1 MKANSN
7 FRDQVGQVTNWFK
20 EWSECEQT
28 VALYSLLKKLSPA
41 QAKFLDQVLQQSL
54 ADCTDVKQ
62 LQKKANDEAFVAG
75 LCGEDKGKV
84 ILQLLQL
91 LPLLEAGNEKA
102 KAEYLKLIPDV
113 LSHTI
118 DNGVNI
124 EESRQLLSYSLIHP
138 AITQEERS
146 KFRMWLGYLEERF
159 TYNIS
164 HTRPLGN
171 AQDSL
176 TATFAPVSASHSQDG
191 LNNLLGGTASAS
203 PSISTGNGWHNH
215 GHTTHFGVDGGAVS
229 SGGLGDGGAGG
240 SSLLP
245 NGHLGLRATNSH
257 AGAFSVHNGH
267 MPLHATSSAPP
278 NFDTMAASV
287 SQSST
292 NQPNPHMPL
301 RRTTSIVHGNPLPLR
316 VQNPEKTVTDW
327 LQMHPAVDNAGGLV
341 VGRGRSP
348 SLTDHAPLS
357 PQSSVTSSGSGGSDS
372 HHDDGPQP
380 VRDSFL
386 EEGSGMRDVPVW
398 LKTLRLHKYSYLFR
412 QMTYEEMLSITEEW
426 LEAQKVTKGA
436 RHKIVISIQKLR
448 ERQQQLR
455 DFEKHIMEGG
465 PIREV
470 LGEMK
475 SMLNTPIKAYTPPQ
489 SGSASSHPS
498 PPQSPSTDSD
508 IAEGNLPGQFVRLMG
523 KACTQLLTASV
534 PDDDSIQLY
543 FQLIDKCLNHE
554 AFSQRQKSLL
564 SSWKQQ
570 AQKIWQPPPHKYDRR
585 QKSTWGNTFPLNTVA
600 ARGSGSRSRLPPSQP
615 SVQQWSFGSRR
626 SVLGSTNMHTPLTR
640 NSSLNAAILNKPG
653 LMEAKQPVTRTQS
666 APLRST
672 HLSLSQ
678 PMQSGGMEQATDTEI
693 NARLDSLCLSM
704 TEHALG
710 TLDGNDKGSTF

>member
-54 ADCTDVKQ
+54 ADCTDVKN
-62 LQKKANDEAFVAG
+62 LQKKANDEVFVAG

-91 LPLLEAGNEKA
+91 LPLLQAGNEKA

-118 DNGVNI
+118 ENGVNI

-171 AQDSL
+171 GQDNL
-176 TATFAPVSASHSQDG
+176 TATFAPVTASHSQDG
-191 LNNLLGGTASAS
+191 LNNLLGGTAAAS
-203 PSISTGNGWHNH
+203 PSIGTGNSWHSH
-215 GHTTHFGVDGGAVS
+215 GHFGVDSGAVS

-240 SSLLP
+240 SSLLH
-245 NGHLGLRATNSH
+245 NGHSVLRATNSH
-257 AGAFSVHNGH
+257 AGTFSVHHNGH
-267 MPLHATSSAPP
+267 PLVHATSSAPP
-278 NFDTMAASV
+278 NFDTMVPSV
-287 SQSST
+287 SQGSS
-292 NQPNPHMPL
+292 NLPNSHMPL
-301 RRTTSIVHGNPLPLR
+301 RRTASIVPSTPLPLR
-316 VQNPEKTVTDW
+316 VQNSEKTVTDW
-327 LQMHPAVDNAGGLV
+327 LQMHPAVDGGSERFV

-348 SLTDHAPLS
+348 SLTEHAPLS

-380 VRDSFL
+380 IRDSFL

-412 QMTYEEMLSITEEW
+412 QMTYEEMLSIGEEW
-426 LEAQKVTKGA
+426 LEVQKVTKGA

-448 ERQQQLR
+448 ERQQLLR

-465 PIREV
+465 PMREV

-475 SMLNTPIKAYTPPQ
+475 SMLNSPIKAYTPV
-489 SGSASSHPS
+489 SGPASQPLS
-498 PPQSPSTDSD
+498 PVTDTD
-508 IAEGNLPGQFVRLMG
+508 IPEGNLPGQFVRLMG

-585 QKSTWGNTFPLNTVA
+585 QKSWGNTFPLNTVA
-600 ARGSGSRSRLPPSQP
+600 ARNSGSRSRLAPAQP

-626 SVLGSTNMHTPLTR
+626 SVLGAANMHTPLTR

-653 LMEAKQPVTRTQS
+653 LLEQAKQPVTRTQS

-672 HLSLSQ
+672 QLTLSQ
-678 PMQSGGMEQATDTEI
+678 SMPVGGMEQATDTEI

-710 TLDGNDKGSTF
+710 TLDGSDKGSTF

>member
-7 FRDQVGQVTNWFK
+7 FRDQVGQVTSWFK

-54 ADCTDVKQ
+54 ADCTDVMQ
-62 LQKKANDEAFVAG
+62 LQKKANDEVFVAG

-91 LPLLEAGNEKA
+91 LPLLQAGNEKA
-102 KAEYLKLIPDV
+102 KAEYLKLIPEV

-118 DNGVNI
+118 ENGVNI

-159 TYNIS
+159 TYSIS
-164 HTRPLGN
+164 HTRPS
-171 AQDSL
+171 A
-176 TATFAPVSASHSQDG
+176 TAPEGLAPAVAPISASQEG
-191 LNNLLGGTASAS
+191 LNNLQGAGG
-203 PSISTGNGWHNH
+203 PSLPMGNGWHGQ
-215 GHTTHFGVDGGAVS
+215 GHAAHYGMDGGGVS
-229 SGGLGDGGAGG
+229 GSGSGDGGTVG
-240 SSLLP
+240 SGLLS
-245 NGHLGLRATNSH
+245 NGHYVLRTTNSH
-257 AGAFSVHNGH
+257 AGVFSVPNGH
-267 MPLHATSSAPP
+267 HLPLQATSSAPP
-278 NFDTMAASV
+278 NFETLSTSV
-287 SQSST
+287 SQGISS
-292 NQPNPHMPL
+292 QPNMHTRL
-301 RRTTSIVHGNPLPLR
+301 HRTTSIVHSTPLPLR

-327 LQMHPAVDNAGGLV
+327 LQMHSSVTGGPGGLAI
-341 VGRGRSP
+341 GRGRSP
-348 SLTDHAPLS
+348 SFTEHAPLS

-386 EEGSGMRDVPVW
+386 EEGSGMREVPVW

-412 QMTYEEMLSITEEW
+412 QMTYEEMLDITEEW

-448 ERQQQLR
+448 ERQQVLR
-455 DFEKHIMEGG
+455 DFEKSIMEGG
-465 PIREV
+465 SIKEV

-475 SMLNTPIKAYTPPQ
+475 NMLNTPIKAYNMAHSGAASTTPGTSPF
-489 SGSASSHPS
+489 SPPPS
-498 PPQSPSTDSD
+498 PDSE
-508 IAEGNLPGQFVRLMG
+508 IVEGNLPGQFCRLMG
-523 KACTQLLTASV
+523 KVCTQLLTASI
-534 PDDDSIQLY
+534 PDDESIQLY

-570 AQKIWQPPPHKYDRR
+570 AQKIWQPPSHKFDRR
-585 QKSTWGNTFPLNTVA
+585 QKGWGNTFPMGNAVTI
-600 ARGSGSRSRLPPSQP
+600 RGGGSRSRLTPGQTG
-615 SVQQWSFGSRR
+615 VQQWSFGSRR
-626 SVLGSTNMHTPLTR
+626 SVLGSAAVHTPLQR
-640 NSSLNAAILNKPG
+640 NSSLNTSILNKPG
-653 LMEAKQPVTRTQS
+653 LLEAKQPVTRTQS
-666 APLRST
+666 APLRSS
-672 HLSLSQ
+672 HLTLT
-678 PMQSGGMEQATDTEI
+678 MQSTGTEPATDTEI
-693 NARLDSLCLSM
+693 NASLDSLCLRM
-704 TEHALG
+704 TEHAIG
-710 TLDGNDKGSTF
+710 SLDGSDKGSTF